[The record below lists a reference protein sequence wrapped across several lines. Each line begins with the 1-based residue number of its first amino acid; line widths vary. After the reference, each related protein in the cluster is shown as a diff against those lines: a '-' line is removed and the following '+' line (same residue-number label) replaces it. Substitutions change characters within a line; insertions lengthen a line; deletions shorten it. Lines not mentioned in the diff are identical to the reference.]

1 MTRNIFNDNISPRN
15 EGNPK
20 RSKSSA
26 MKKLFAY
33 SSLLV
38 LGAGLG
44 IGATYAYSQNPL
56 ELAQNI
62 ATATNNPRP
71 STPAAAAPSTLVM
84 PTNFVASVVQEVGPA
99 VVRINA
105 S

>member
-1 MTRNIFNDNISPRN
+1 MTRNIFNDNISPSN
-15 EGNPK
+15 EGTPK

-71 STPAAAAPSTLVM
+71 STAARSRSLNPSYAHQFCRFCGARSGAGGGE
-84 PTNFVASVVQEVGPA
+84 N
-99 VVRINA
+99 
-105 S
+105 

>member
-56 ELAQNI
+56 ELALR
-62 ATATNNPRP
+62 TSGCR
-71 STPAAAAPSTLVM
+71 SLVSGYAHQFCRFCGARSGAGGGK
-84 PTNFVASVVQEVGPA
+84 N
-99 VVRINA
+99 
-105 S
+105 

>member
-1 MTRNIFNDNISPRN
+1 MTHNIFNDNISPSN

-20 RSKSSA
+20 RSQSSA

-62 ATATNNPRP
+62 APAANNPRP
-71 STPAAAAPSTLVM
+71 STPAAADPSSLVI
-84 PTNFVASVVQEVGPA
+84 PTNFVASVVQEVG
-99 VVRINA
+99 RRW
-105 S
+105 